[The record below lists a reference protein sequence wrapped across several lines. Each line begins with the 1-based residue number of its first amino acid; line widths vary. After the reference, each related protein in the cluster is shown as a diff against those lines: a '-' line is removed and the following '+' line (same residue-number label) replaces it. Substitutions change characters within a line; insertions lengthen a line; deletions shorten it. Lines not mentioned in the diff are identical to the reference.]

1 MELNDGELLS
11 MKKKT
16 KTRPWALAGGR
27 EAETNAMI
35 VYPGTEKEERIGM
48 RRRPMKTGEG
58 FSNLSA
64 GGGGYGD
71 PLDREA
77 ERVVADVLDGYVS
90 VEAAE
95 QVYGV
100 VVTADGSFELT
111 PARRRRSG

>member
-1 MELNDGELLS
+1 

-27 EAETNAMI
+27 EPETNGNDRSTRA
-35 VYPGTEKEERIGM
+35 PSGRARSACTASRS
-48 RRRPMKTGEG
+48 RRASG
-58 FSNLSA
+58 FVNLTA

-71 PLDREA
+71 PLDREPGA
-77 ERVVADVLDGYVS
+77 VVADVLDGYVS
-90 VEAAE
+90 VEAGE

-100 VVTADGSFELT
+100 AVAPDGSFELT